1 MAEARKVF
9 PMNAFVSYLKGV
21 DKEGNKKAVAEMVGF
36 MAGMEIDA
44 ELAPFAA
51 ALAKAWIY
59 EQHPELVRMS
69 SGELGSTA
77 QNVSV
82 SVLPPDVVAEISA
95 IFAKL
100 AETKKANE
108 EMSAKLATVE
118 KELAE
123 KTAILKDVEVRC
135 KAAEEKAKKLE
146 ASMKDEGEK
155 VIVASEAKVTEYI
168 GKVDELLKMI
178 EDVKK
183 HGVVT
188 VAAGGAAPAGGEAAA
203 GGTGEPVVG
212 GEPSSDFG
220 FGSDAFATDKW

>member
-9 PMNAFVSYLKGV
+9 PMNTFVSYLKGI
-21 DKEGNKKAVAEMVGF
+21 DKEGNKKGVAEMVGF

-51 ALAKAWIY
+51 ALAKAWVY

-69 SGELGSTA
+69 SGELGATA

-82 SVLPPDVVAEISA
+82 AVLPPDVVAEVNA

-100 AETKKANE
+100 TDSKKTIDAQA
-108 EMSAKLATVE
+108 AKLAVVE

-123 KTAILKDVEVRC
+123 KTAILKDVEVRM
-135 KAAEEKAKKLE
+135 KAAEDKANRLE
-146 ASMKDEGEK
+146 ASAQGAGEK
-155 VIVASEAKVTEYI
+155 VIVASEAKVVEYI
-168 GKVDELLKMI
+168 GKVDELLKLI

-188 VAAGGAAPAGGEAAA
+188 VSGGGAAAGGEAS
-203 GGTGEPVVG
+203 GGSGEPEVG
-212 GEPSSDFG
+212 GAPSSDFG

>member
-9 PMNAFVSYLKGV
+9 PMNTFVSYLKGT
-21 DKEGNKKAVAEMVGF
+21 DKEGNKKGVAEMVGF

-82 SVLPPDVVAEISA
+82 AVLPPDVVAEVNA

-100 AETKKANE
+100 TESKKTIDE
-108 EMSAKLATVE
+108 QTAKLAKVE

-123 KTAILKDVEVRC
+123 KTAILKDVEVRM
-135 KAAEEKAKKLE
+135 KAAEDKAKRLE
-146 ASMKDEGEK
+146 DSAQGAGEK
-155 VIVASEAKVTEYI
+155 VIVASEAKVVEYI

-188 VAAGGAAPAGGEAAA
+188 VSGGGAAAGGEAA
-203 GGTGEPVVG
+203 GGSGEPEVG
-212 GEPSSDFG
+212 GAPSSDFG

>member
-36 MAGMEIDA
+36 MAGMEIDP
-44 ELAPFAA
+44 ELSPFAA

-69 SGELGSTA
+69 GGELGATA

-82 SVLPPDVVAEISA
+82 AVLPPDIVAEINA

-100 AETKKANE
+100 TEYKTSNE
-108 EMSAKLATVE
+108 AMAAKLEKVE

-123 KTAILKDVEVRC
+123 KTAILKDVEVRM
-135 KAAEEKAKKLE
+135 KTAEDKAKRLE
-146 ASMKDEGEK
+146 ASSKDEGEK
-155 VIVASEAKVTEYI
+155 VIVASQTKVEEYI

-188 VAAGGAAPAGGEAAA
+188 VSGGGAAPAGGAS

>member
-9 PMNAFVSYLKGV
+9 PMNTFVSYLKGI
-21 DKEGNKKAVAEMVGF
+21 DKEGNKKGVAEMVGF
-36 MAGMEIDA
+36 MSGMEIDA

-69 SGELGSTA
+69 SGEMGATA

-82 SVLPPDVVAEISA
+82 AVLPPDVVAEVNA

-100 AETKKANE
+100 TDSKKTIDAQA
-108 EMSAKLATVE
+108 AKLATVE

-123 KTAILKDVEVRC
+123 KTAILKDVEVRM
-135 KAAEEKAKKLE
+135 KAAEDKANRLE
-146 ASMKDEGEK
+146 ASAQGAGEK
-155 VIVASEAKVTEYI
+155 VIVASEAKVVEYI
-168 GKVDELLKMI
+168 GKVDELLKLI

-188 VAAGGAAPAGGEAAA
+188 VSGGGAAAAGEAAGGSGEPDV
-203 GGTGEPVVG
+203 GGT
-212 GEPSSDFG
+212 PSSDFG
-220 FGSDAFATDKW
+220 FGSDAFATNKW

>member
-21 DKEGNKKAVAEMVGF
+21 DKEGNKKAVADMVGY

-69 SGELGSTA
+69 SGELSSSA

-82 SVLPPDVVAEISA
+82 SVMPPDVVAEVNA

-100 AETKKANE
+100 TETKKANE
-108 EMSAKLATVE
+108 ELAAKLEKVE
-118 KELAE
+118 AELAE

-135 KAAEEKAKKLE
+135 KAAEDKAGKLE

-188 VAAGGAAPAGGEAAA
+188 VAGGGAAAGGEASS
-203 GGTGEPVVG
+203 GSGEPEVG

>member
-9 PMNAFVSYLKGV
+9 PMNTFVSYLKGI
-21 DKEGNKKAVAEMVGF
+21 DKEGNKKGVAEMVGF
-36 MAGMEIDA
+36 MTGMEIDA

-69 SGELGSTA
+69 GGELGSSA

-82 SVLPPDVVAEISA
+82 SVLPPDVVAEVSA
-95 IFAKL
+95 IFGKLSEAKKTLDEQATKL
-100 AETKKANE
+100 AA
-108 EMSAKLATVE
+108 VE

-123 KTAILKDVEVRC
+123 KTAILKDAEVRC
-135 KAAEEKAKKLE
+135 KAAEDKANKLE

-188 VAAGGAAPAGGEAAA
+188 VAAGGAAPAGEGAAA
-203 GGTGEPVVG
+203 GTGEPVVG

>member
-21 DKEGNKKAVAEMVGF
+21 DKEGNKKAVAEMVGY

-69 SGELGSTA
+69 SGELSSSA

-82 SVLPPDVVAEISA
+82 SIMPPDVVAEVNA

-100 AETKKANE
+100 TETKKANE
-108 EMSAKLATVE
+108 ELAAKLEKVE
-118 KELAE
+118 AELAE

-135 KAAEEKAKKLE
+135 KAAEDKAGKLE

-188 VAAGGAAPAGGEAAA
+188 VSGGGAAAGGEASS
-203 GGTGEPVVG
+203 GSGEPEVG

>member
-9 PMNAFVSYLKGV
+9 PMNAFVSYLKGI

-69 SGELGSTA
+69 GSELGSTA

-82 SVLPPDVVAEISA
+82 AILPPDVVAEVNA

-100 AETKKANE
+100 TEYKKSNDELSTKLET
-108 EMSAKLATVE
+108 TE

-123 KTAILKDVEVRC
+123 KTAILKDVEVRM
-135 KAAEEKAKKLE
+135 KAAEDKAKRLE
-146 ASMKDEGEK
+146 ASSKDEGEK
-155 VIVASEAKVTEYI
+155 VIVASETKVVEYI
-168 GKVDELLKMI
+168 AKVDELLKMI

-183 HGVVT
+183 NGVVT
-188 VAAGGAAPAGGEAAA
+188 VSSGAAPAGGAAA
-203 GGTGEPVVG
+203 GTGEPVVG

>member
-21 DKEGNKKAVAEMVGF
+21 DKEGNKKGVAEMVGF
-36 MAGMEIDA
+36 MTGMEIDA

-59 EQHPELVRMS
+59 EQHPELGRMS
-69 SGELGSTA
+69 SGELGASA

-82 SVLPPDVVAEISA
+82 AVLPPEVGAEVNA

-100 AETKKANE
+100 TESKKTIDEQA
-108 EMSAKLATVE
+108 AKLAKVE
-118 KELAE
+118 AELAE
-123 KTAILKDVEVRC
+123 KTAILKDVEVRM
-135 KAAEEKAKKLE
+135 KAAEDKAKRLE
-146 ASMKDEGEK
+146 ESAKDAGEK
-155 VIVASEAKVTEYI
+155 VIVASEAKVVEYI
-168 GKVDELLKMI
+168 GKVDELLKLI

-188 VAAGGAAPAGGEAAA
+188 VSGGGAAAAGEAAGGSGEPDV
-203 GGTGEPVVG
+203 GGT
-212 GEPSSDFG
+212 PSSDFG